1 MEQQLGAKFEQIL
14 NEPTDASTSLQ
25 ALSLARSL
33 ILNPSTSDSTISSL
47 LQTLSLSLQP
57 DRDPL
62 SLRHTLSL
70 LSDLAAHRRHLS
82 QSIFQTVHSFSL
94 LCNPTSTRTLAASL
108 SVLASIAESNQTLA
122 SDLSELSESL
132 FLKLCFFPSVSV
144 RHWLLLNAER
154 FWIRPPLLLTVFLG
168 FTKDPY
174 PYVRRVALD
183 GLFGLCKSIV
193 VEDCTLV
200 ESCYC
205 RGVELLSDMEDCVR
219 SSAVRAV
226 AQWGQLLVA
235 LNHDDNKR
243 DLSNALFI
251 QLCSMVRDMNVK
263 VRVEAFDALG
273 EIGMVSEDILLQ
285 TLSKKVHSGIKGK
298 TYPGLCSGKPFDIPA
313 SSAAGAILHG
323 LEDEFCEVRRSAC
336 HAIQTLSILSADFSG
351 EALTLLVDVLNDD
364 SMVVR
369 LQALETMHCMALFD
383 HLKVQETHMHMVVE
397 MFNGFTLCVMFG
409 CCFKLVPSVV
419 QTLNTM
425 TSCSS
430 YSLFPLTRE
439 FLSTLV
445 DSSAL
450 VRSAARNVLRV
461 IKLNDIAMFKL
472 SVDGLLENLEMYPQ
486 DEADVFSVI
495 FNIGRCHGNFAV
507 DITERVSD
515 EIEPSFGGKLGF
527 DSRRVA
533 ALLVLAISAPL
544 SNEQRTCSTPQR
556 IFSYAVT
563 LLGRISHALSDVMDQ
578 NTLLAYLSHCSSSIV
593 ISAAEFDFKKK
604 EPFLPLEDGVPNN
617 GSDTPAVD
625 LILEKVK
632 DIWQLIQ
639 LGCTGEVLK
648 TLRSWKNV
656 LATFTTGSSPGSI
669 AFMLQ
674 YLRVVK
680 LMAKI
685 WLRFIS
691 PRKVCLYG
699 MGEVGLLLG
708 KLDTTL
714 REMRYRFIGLSKE
727 EELHVLELILLNFIL
742 RLSSVEV
749 YYDFTTLK
757 NLHSTLSRVEFLHEE
772 LSIQPS
778 NFVTE
783 LKKSLHEIGFSTDG
797 PFYTPFLIQKLVEF
811 FSLKQFVFC
820 GKLKH
825 IIAELDV
832 HDNDFENPFHFIS
845 GLPVGI
851 PLEITLYN
859 ISRENR
865 LWLQLAVDETL
876 TEFVFLD
883 LERFGGSNQIRKF
896 TFVAPFYKTPKANSF
911 SMRVYI
917 GMECLSEDVYSF
929 KRRGGPKRELVFLCK
944 EKEVFLSMGVKEHWL
959 PVKTVKAAASGRDD
973 TK

>member
-174 PYVRRVALD
+174 PYVRKVALD

-369 LQALETMHCMALFD
+369 LQALETMRCMALFD
-383 HLKVQETHMHMVVE
+383 HLKVQETHMHM
-397 MFNGFTLCVMFG
+397 
-409 CCFKLVPSVV
+409 
-419 QTLNTM
+419 
-425 TSCSS
+425 
-430 YSLFPLTRE
+430 

-617 GSDTPAVD
+617 GA
-625 LILEKVK
+625 
-632 DIWQLIQ
+632 
-639 LGCTGEVLK
+639 C
-648 TLRSWKNV
+648 RSWKNV
-656 LATFTTGSSPGSI
+656 LATLTTGSSPGSI

-783 LKKSLHEIGFSTDG
+783 LKKSLDEIGFSTDG

-944 EKEVFLSMGVKEHWL
+944 EKEVFLSMGVKE
-959 PVKTVKAAASGRDD
+959 
-973 TK
+973 

>member
-1 MEQQLGAKFEQIL
+1 MFHRGSVAELFPKIRPHRLGLLQHTPTPSMEQQLGAKFEQIL
-14 NEPTDASTSLQ
+14 DEPTSASTSLQ

-82 QSIFQTVHSFSL
+82 HSIFHTVRSFSL

-154 FWIRPPLLLTVFLG
+154 FWIRPPLLLIVFLG

-226 AQWGQLLVA
+226 TQWGQLLVA

-313 SSAAGAILHG
+313 SSASGAILHG
-323 LEDEFCEVRRSAC
+323 LEDEFCE
-336 HAIQTLSILSADFSG
+336 
-351 EALTLLVDVLNDD
+351 
-364 SMVVR
+364 
-369 LQALETMHCMALFD
+369 LQVLETMRCMALFD
-383 HLKVQETHMHMVVE
+383 HLKVQETHMHM
-397 MFNGFTLCVMFG
+397 
-409 CCFKLVPSVV
+409 
-419 QTLNTM
+419 
-425 TSCSS
+425 
-430 YSLFPLTRE
+430 

-617 GSDTPAVD
+617 GSDIPAVD

-749 YYDFTTLK
+749 YCDFTTLK

-783 LKKSLHEIGFSTDG
+783 IKKSLHEIGFSTDG

-825 IIAELDV
+825 IMAELDI

-944 EKEVFLSMGVKEHWL
+944 EKEVFLSMGVKE
-959 PVKTVKAAASGRDD
+959 
-973 TK
+973 

>member
-351 EALTLLVDVLNDD
+351 DALTLLVDVLNDD

-369 LQALETMHCMALFD
+369 LQALETMRCMALFD
-383 HLKVQETHMHMVVE
+383 HLKVQETHMHM
-397 MFNGFTLCVMFG
+397 
-409 CCFKLVPSVV
+409 
-419 QTLNTM
+419 
-425 TSCSS
+425 
-430 YSLFPLTRE
+430 

-617 GSDTPAVD
+617 GSDIPAVD

-699 MGEVGLLLG
+699 MGEVGILLG

-944 EKEVFLSMGVKEHWL
+944 EKEVFLSMGVKE
-959 PVKTVKAAASGRDD
+959 
-973 TK
+973 